1 MSMLI
6 LSRPSCIG
14 GYYFLSEIGC
24 DFGVFFIGF
33 SIILN
38 VNMHI
43 VWYDQLAKWFL
54 YLKLY
59 KLLKNTSKK

>member
-33 SIILN
+33 SIIFN

-43 VWYDQLAKWFL
+43 V
-54 YLKLY
+54 
-59 KLLKNTSKK
+59 